1 VLGHASSES
10 IPVDRGFLDL
20 GFDSLTAVELRKP
33 SRRRRR
39 PPASG
44 DRAVRHP
51 DPARLAALLDERL
64 PVEKHGPGTPSSTG
78 WTRLWPVSMV
88 TTRHVEAGRAVAVL
102 LAELGEP
109 MAEPARDEETRVEQA
124 TDAELFSLI
133 DELGVE

>member
-1 VLGHASSES
+1 VL
-10 IPVDRGFLDL
+10 
-20 GFDSLTAVELRKP
+20 FD
-33 SRRRRR
+33 
-39 PPASG
+39 
-44 DRAVRHP
+44 HP

-64 PVEKHGPGTPSSTG
+64 PVEKHGQGRPSSTAG
-78 WTRLWPVSMV
+78 PVVAGLNGDHETRRSL
-88 TTRHVEAGRAVAVL
+88 VERLRCL